1 MPVFHLCRFA
11 LLALLPSSSFS
22 ATETTP
28 DDEAAV
34 VTMETVLATSPPP
47 DGSVA
52 SSVGDE
58 SDSSIWGPGKFILQR
73 SQVVVPSGEAQAY
86 WYCSGG
92 RDGVNN
98 RLMLFEPNIA
108 YDDIAIN
115 TGTWQDPIV
124 DDWNATLNGKR
135 GNTLQSHISCMC
147 C

>member
-1 MPVFHLCRFA
+1 MTVFRLSRFA

-28 DDEAAV
+28 DDEAAL
-34 VTMETVLATSPPP
+34 VTTVTVRATSPPP
-47 DGSVA
+47 DGDVAFSVD
-52 SSVGDE
+52 DE
-58 SDSSIWGPGKFILQR
+58 SDSSIWGSGKFILQR
-73 SQVVVPSGEAQAY
+73 SQVVVPSGETQGY

-92 RDGVNN
+92 RDAINN
-98 RLMLFEPNIA
+98 RLMLFEPNIT

-135 GNTLQSHISCMC
+135 GNTS
-147 C
+147 